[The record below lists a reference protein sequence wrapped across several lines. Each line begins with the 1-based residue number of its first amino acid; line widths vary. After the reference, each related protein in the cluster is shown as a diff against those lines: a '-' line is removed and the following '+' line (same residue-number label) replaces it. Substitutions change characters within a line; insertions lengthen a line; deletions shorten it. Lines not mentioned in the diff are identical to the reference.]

1 MPIFLERIWRRFAA
15 LSSRMYPILR
25 AVSKTFCMVSLLTLY
40 LSLRKALDTVAADRF
55 SSTAMST
62 IVVCCFM
69 SFLFL
74 WFVAK
79 VMIMSVYSQTFTE
92 LANVCE
98 NVCEKDFLIIGV
110 LSCCSSLDSHQST
123 LSNYSF
129 IKFINKMKKDQYF
142 PHEVST
148 RSNSQMMNLIEKEG
162 MMGYGIY
169 WALMEY
175 LRVQDGYTG
184 DLRALATLKR
194 QLKIRQAKL
203 DKVLHGYGLFVCN
216 GNTFYSPKLNEV
228 MKPFEQRRARIEAYK
243 LQKQKEN
250 SLKISGEVAK
260 PLTLDHDDLTP
271 RFPLEE
277 RIYRMR
283 CVEAWS
289 MVVPWIGFPLH
300 KLLALAE
307 PTSNAK
313 YVAFETIYAPEQM
326 PGQQDRFIGGGLKY
340 PYVEGLRLDEAM
352 HPLTLMTV
360 GVYGKALP
368 PQNGA
373 PVRLIVPWK
382 YGFKG
387 IKSIV
392 SIKLTRE
399 RPPTTWNLAA
409 PDEYGFYANVNPHVD
424 HPRWSQATERFI
436 GSGGILDVQHQPTL
450 LFNGYADQVAS
461 LYRGLDLRENF

>member
-1 MPIFLERIWRRFAA
+1 MAYEKESIFKRIRCYGRVGSSCESVGRQQHGASVQPHFCLTVGMPICLAGLKGTIARPPPPEKRAGQQAAASQNNLPLTPADKVFPVMPNLRNLE
-15 LSSRMYPILR
+15 
-25 AVSKTFCMVSLLTLY
+25 
-40 LSLRKALDTVAADRF
+40 
-55 SSTAMST
+55 
-62 IVVCCFM
+62 
-69 SFLFL
+69 
-74 WFVAK
+74 
-79 VMIMSVYSQTFTE
+79 
-92 LANVCE
+92 
-98 NVCEKDFLIIGV
+98 
-110 LSCCSSLDSHQST
+110 
-123 LSNYSF
+123 
-129 IKFINKMKKDQYF
+129 
-142 PHEVST
+142 
-148 RSNSQMMNLIEKEG
+148 
-162 MMGYGIY
+162 
-169 WALMEY
+169 
-175 LRVQDGYTG
+175 
-184 DLRALATLKR
+184 
-194 QLKIRQAKL
+194 L
-203 DKVLHGYGLFVCN
+203 DKADPAANAGSLK
-216 GNTFYSPKLNEV
+216 TDPWT
-228 MKPFEQRRARIEAYK
+228 
-243 LQKQKEN
+243 
-250 SLKISGEVAK
+250 LKISGEVAK
-260 PLTLDHDDLTP
+260 PLTLDHDDLTR

-436 GSGGILDVQHQPTL
+436 GSGGILDVQRQPTL